1 MKSMRCVVPLCAL
14 LVGCGAAAGGGGG
27 GDAGTGGDPYPGT
40 ADGGKNA
47 NSPLA
52 PNIWL
57 TNAALGLGDV
67 RVCFHPN
74 DALALPSDNTIPAT
88 NYPGLGLGHA
98 VRLTASLQGQS
109 VTPVLFDAHK
119 VAVLES
125 GGAFSCAKLAQILSP
140 RTLPIVSIGGGP
152 TLLAIT
158 GCPANTPNGAARC
171 GKGYTDGAGNLGMI
185 AVAVATN
192 YDARFEM
199 GVQVLNL
206 APSVASVESVRW
218 GFGPLSDQCGGTLVS
233 EGTAPVGTIQ
243 PSTPVPMA
251 SPTEFD
257 ALGVSLCDTGMGRK
271 SPIVGVSYAAQQGAT
286 NPASVPAEHFAA
298 KGNFVFASMGEVG
311 GAGASA
317 LRVLA
322 IPFGLTN

>member
-14 LVGCGAAAGGGGG
+14 VIGCGAAGGGGG
-27 GDAGTGGDPYPGT
+27 GGGRDGGDRTDPGAPDTGT
-40 ADGGKNA
+40 AGA
-47 NSPLA
+47 SPVA

-67 RVCFHPN
+67 RVCFRAN
-74 DALALPSDNTIPAT
+74 DTLALPSDNTIPAT
-88 NYPGLGLGHA
+88 NYPGLGPGRA
-98 VRLTASLQGQS
+98 ARLTAALQGQN
-109 VTPVLFDAHK
+109 VAPVLFDAHK

-125 GGAFSCAKLAQILSP
+125 GGAFSCAKLAQILTP
-140 RTLPIVSIGGGP
+140 IPLPTVSIGLGP
-152 TLLAIT
+152 SLLAIT

-171 GKGYTDGAGNLGMI
+171 GNGYTDGAGNLEMI
-185 AVAVATN
+185 AVAVAAS
-192 YDARFEM
+192 YDTRSAM

-206 APSVASVESVRW
+206 APSVASVERVRW

-257 ALGVSLCDTGMGRK
+257 AFGVSLCDTGMGRK

-286 NPASVPAEHFAA
+286 TPASVPSEHFAA

-311 GAGASA
+311 GAGSSA